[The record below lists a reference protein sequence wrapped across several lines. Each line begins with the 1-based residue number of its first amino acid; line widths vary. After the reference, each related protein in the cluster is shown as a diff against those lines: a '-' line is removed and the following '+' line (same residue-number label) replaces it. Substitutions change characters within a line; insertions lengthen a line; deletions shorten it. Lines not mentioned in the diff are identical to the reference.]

1 MLAMALRTER
11 DRRQMIEYQ
20 KNVPVE
26 CSSALK
32 REFLTTGTDSSH
44 AGTAREHRALSS
56 VLAYLHQ
63 GGKYMTR
70 AGIPI

>member
-1 MLAMALRTER
+1 MALRTAR
-11 DRRQMIEYQ
+11 LDHHQMIEHQ

-26 CSSALK
+26 SSSALK
-32 REFLTTGTDSSH
+32 RQFLNTRIDSSH
-44 AGTAREHRALSS
+44 PGTAREHRALSS

-63 GGKYMTR
+63 GGKHFTR